1 MYDKFT
7 DSPQLSMCEQ
17 DQIELE
23 RSASCQ
29 WEKVKGDIVVGSM
42 SGRGCVAGG
51 REMELKKKERERILI
66 LDPDP

>member
-1 MYDKFT
+1 
-7 DSPQLSMCEQ
+7 MCEQ

-42 SGRGCVAGG
+42 SGRGCVAWEEGDG
-51 REMELKKKERERILI
+51 AEEEGTGKGPDPSSFILI
-66 LDPDP
+66 LILHPSS

>member
-1 MYDKFT
+1 
-7 DSPQLSMCEQ
+7 MCEQ

-42 SGRGCVAGG
+42 SGRGCVTLGEGDGAGEEG
-51 REMELKKKERERILI
+51 TGK
-66 LDPDP
+66 DP